1 MANNAVDMSKL
12 KQVLRMFKNGGM
24 SNRSIAEAVDLDKN
38 TVNKY
43 VNQAKHD
50 SMSIDELLSL
60 DDPVLAHRMAG
71 GNAAYTDKRFDE
83 LKGRLPYY
91 ASELHRPHVTMQ
103 LLWEEY
109 RKESEH
115 PYGITQFKE
124 HLNRYIAGSTG
135 KTASTILKDLYV
147 GGEKA
152 FLDFSGG
159 KMQYV
164 DIDTGEIH
172 DAEIFVASLPATD
185 YGFAMAVPSQK
196 VEDFLTAVARF
207 FEHIGGVPKILVPDN
222 LKSAV
227 IKREKGMPELN
238 KIFEDFC
245 NHYGCVAIP
254 ARPVHPKD
262 KSLVEDHVKIFY
274 RRVVAPLRNETFY
287 SIEELNA
294 AIFQKMRESNQR
306 RMQQRPQTRE
316 ELFLAIEK
324 PNLCPLPKERY
335 EVKFYTSLTVK
346 DNCCVYLGRDM
357 HYYSVPYKYIGARMQ
372 VIFTATLVKIYTPE
386 GELVREWPRERTP
399 GQYSTKKEDMAS
411 NSQAYRLRS
420 PTYYICKCRGVNENL
435 GIVVET
441 MFDRLDKRLPPE
453 VLYNRCDALLRLQR
467 NTDPRIFDLACESA
481 IRFDKYSYKFIEHAI
496 QSKCL
501 GILQASLGEDITSPP
516 EHENIRGLFT

>member
-1 MANNAVDMSKL
+1 MSKL

-24 SNRSIAEAVDLDKN
+24 SNRKIAETVDLDKN

-43 VNQAKHD
+43 VNQAKKD

-60 DDPVLAHRMAG
+60 DDPVLAHRM
-71 GNAAYTDKRFDE
+71 
-83 LKGRLPYY
+83 
-91 ASELHRPHVTMQ
+91 
-103 LLWEEY
+103 
-109 RKESEH
+109 
-115 PYGITQFKE
+115 
-124 HLNRYIAGSTG
+124 
-135 KTASTILKDLYV
+135 V

-152 FLDFSGG
+152 FLDFAGG

-172 DAEIFVASLPATD
+172 DVEVFVACLPATD
-185 YGFAMAVPSQK
+185 YGFAMAVLSQK
-196 VEDFLTAVARF
+196 VEDFLLATERF

-274 RRVVAPLRNETFY
+274 RRVVAPLRNEIFY
-287 SIEELNA
+287 SIDDINA

-324 PNLCPLPKERY
+324 PNLSPLPKERY
-335 EVKFYTSLTVK
+335 EVKFYTNLLVK
-346 DNCCVYLGRDM
+346 ENCCIYLGRDM
-357 HYYSVPYKYIGARMQ
+357 HYYSVPYKYIGTRMQ

-386 GELVREWPRERTP
+386 GELVRCWDRDRTP
-399 GQYSTKKEDMAS
+399 GQYSTKS
-411 NSQAYRLRS
+411 
-420 PTYYICKCRGVNENL
+420 
-435 GIVVET
+435 
-441 MFDRLDKRLPPE
+441 
-453 VLYNRCDALLRLQR
+453 
-467 NTDPRIFDLACESA
+467 
-481 IRFDKYSYKFIEHAI
+481 
-496 QSKCL
+496 
-501 GILQASLGEDITSPP
+501 EDIISPS
-516 EHENIRGLFT
+516 EHENIRGLFV

>member
-24 SNRSIAEAVDLDKN
+24 SNRSIAEALDLDKN

-43 VNQAKHD
+43 VNQAKKD
-50 SMSIDELLSL
+50 SMGIDELLSL
-60 DDPVLAHRMAG
+60 DDPVLAHRMVG

-91 ASELHRPHVTMQ
+91 ASELQRPHVTMQ

-109 RKESEH
+109 CKESEH

-124 HLNRYIAGSTG
+124 HLNRYIACSAE

-185 YGFAMAVPSQK
+185 YGFAMAVPSQR
-196 VEDFLTAVARF
+196 VEDFLSAAERF

-324 PNLCPLPKERY
+324 PNLCPLPRERY

-372 VIFTATLVKIYTPE
+372 VIFTATLVKIYTPD
-386 GELVREWPRERTP
+386 GELAREWPRDRTP
-399 GQYSTKKEDMAS
+399 GLYSTKKEDMAS

-420 PTYYICKCRGVNENL
+420 PVYYICKCRGVNENL

-467 NTDPRIFDLACESA
+467 TTEPRLFDLACESA
-481 IRFDKYSYKFIEHAI
+481 IRFDRCSYKFIEHAI

-501 GILQASLGEDITSPP
+501 GILQASQDEDITSPP
-516 EHENIRGLFT
+516 EHENIRGLFK